1 MSNKQNDHFNETA
14 YDAQC
19 EDMLDW
25 AVQNQIDDLRKDMH
39 QDRLKATAEKIRA
52 KLQQKTIDLMSK
64 RLDEQLKTML
74 LQEKLND

>member
-1 MSNKQNDHFNETA
+1 MSNKQNDEIRETA
-14 YDAQC
+14 YEAQC

-39 QDRLKATAEKIRA
+39 QDRLKATADRIRT

-74 LQEKLND
+74 LQEKLQ